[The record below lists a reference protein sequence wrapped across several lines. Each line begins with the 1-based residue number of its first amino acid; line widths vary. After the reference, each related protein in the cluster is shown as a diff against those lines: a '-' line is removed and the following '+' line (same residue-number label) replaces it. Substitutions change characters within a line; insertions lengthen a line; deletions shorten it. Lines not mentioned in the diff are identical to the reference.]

1 MIGKKLGVDRWVP
14 TQIVVFSILAAAQ
27 FFMQGRASFLA
38 LRFMIAFFQGGFIP
52 DLYVLQLFSSR

>member
-1 MIGKKLGVDRWVP
+1 MVGKKLGVDRWVP

-52 DLYVLQLFSSR
+52 DL